1 MAIWEQLRLLGS
13 CSRGLYF
20 SNIEVS
26 GNRLCGWSREE
37 DYQMHN
43 MGRRSFLGAAMAA
56 FPLALM
62 GQSIKTS
69 TPVRATRVPAGED
82 RFGERHNL
90 GASLTDFKVSTQ
102 DSSGALFTMEH
113 TNRKKGGPPRHLH
126 HNEDEWFYA
135 IEGEY
140 LIEVGSERFQ
150 LKSGDSILAPREVP
164 HVFAFVGETHGKL
177 LIAFAPAN
185 RMEAFFREYMKRQDS
200 AYSNADKAN
209 DKELYR
215 AYGMDLLGPPLS
227 VG

>member
-1 MAIWEQLRLLGS
+1 MR
-13 CSRGLYF
+13 
-20 SNIEVS
+20 
-26 GNRLCGWSREE
+26 
-37 DYQMHN
+37 N

-56 FPLALM
+56 FPLALI

-90 GASLTDFKVSTQ
+90 GVSSTDFKVSTQ
-102 DSSGALFTMEH
+102 DSSGGLFTMEH

-140 LIEVGSERFQ
+140 IFEIGTDRFR
-150 LKSGDSILAPREVP
+150 LKSGDSILGPREVP
-164 HVFAFVGETHGKL
+164 HAWAFGGDTPGRL

-185 RMEAFFREYMKRQDS
+185 KMEAFFRETMKRHDS
-200 AYSNADKAN
+200 AYSNSSDAN
-209 DKELYR
+209 DKEFFH
-215 AYGMDLLGPPLS
+215 AYGMELLGPPLS
-227 VG
+227 VE

>member
-1 MAIWEQLRLLGS
+1 MRKME
-13 CSRGLYF
+13 
-20 SNIEVS
+20 
-26 GNRLCGWSREE
+26 
-37 DYQMHN
+37 
-43 MGRRSFLGAAMAA
+43 RRSFLGTAMAA
-56 FPLALM
+56 CPFALM

-69 TPVRATRVPAGED
+69 TPVRVAWVSSGND
-82 RFGERHNL
+82 RFGEHHTR
-90 GASLTDFKVSTQ
+90 GFGSTDFKVASE
-102 DSSGALFTMEH
+102 DSNGGLFIMEH
-113 TNRKKGGPPRHLH
+113 TYRKKGGPPRHLH

-150 LKSGDSILAPREVP
+150 LRSGDSILAPREVP

-185 RMEAFFREYMKRQDS
+185 RMEAFFRQYMKQDS
-200 AYSNADKAN
+200 ASANADKAN

-215 AYGMDLLGPPLS
+215 AYGMELLGPPLS